1 VLVPFSV
8 YWTYPAL
15 NVLKLYR
22 GPFTVFGRIG
32 NGVEGND
39 SVMGRVLMGGWKRRC
54 NLLWILMIGWTKV

>member
-1 VLVPFSV
+1 MLVPFSV

-22 GPFTVFGRIG
+22 GPITVFGRIR

-39 SVMGRVLMGGWKRRC
+39 SVMGKWSWEDGHGKME
-54 NLLWILMIGWTKV
+54 M